1 MLYYPNNSHA
11 LKRGTGE
18 LFFAKQLD
26 CINFHFRFKSYFTL
40 YARHTRPHTNN
51 CHHYKIYCMN
61 ILEIKVLKG
70 PNYWSVRRP
79 KLIQMKLALEEMEQR
94 PTDTIEGFTERL
106 ENLFPTL
113 IEHRCSVGTR
123 GGFFERVRTGTWMG
137 HVIEHIALEIQ
148 TLAGMDTGFGR
159 TRTANDGPGVYYVCF
174 TYMEEDAGVFAAKA
188 AVRIAQ
194 ALTDNVE
201 YNIEDDIQKL
211 REIRENTR
219 LGPSTGCIV
228 EEAAKRN
235 IPYIRLNKQSL
246 VQLGYGVHQKRIRA
260 TIASTTSNIAVDIAG
275 DKEETKLLLS
285 AAEIPVPGGTVVKTI
300 EALKDAVE
308 KYTYPLVI
316 KPIDGNHGK
325 GNTTN
330 IVNWEQSVKAFE
342 AAQVYGRNVIVEKF
356 ITGFDFRCLVI
367 NNKFICAALRTPASV
382 VGDGKNNIQYLIDET
397 NKDSRRGFAHEKVLT
412 QITVDGST
420 MKMLEDKG
428 YTLDTIPAKDE
439 RVLLK
444 TTANL
449 STGGTSIDVTDEV
462 HPANVFMCER
472 ISKIIGLDICG
483 IDIMATDLRT
493 PVNENGGAVLE
504 VNAAPG
510 FRMHIEPAEGLGRNV
525 AEPVIDMLF
534 PKGSVGRIP
543 IIAITGTNGK
553 TTTTRLTAHI
563 AKCAGKKVGY
573 TTSDGVYIQNQLMMK
588 GDCTGPLSSAFVLK
602 DPTVDFAVLECA
614 RGGILKAGLA
624 FQHCDVGVVT
634 NVAADHIG
642 LGGIN
647 SIQQMAKVKAVVPE
661 TVFPH
666 GYAILNAEDDLV
678 YAMRTDLKCNVGLFS
693 MNEHS
698 PRIKEHC
705 ARGGLATVFENGY
718 ITIMKGNWKIR
729 VMPAKDIPL
738 TYEGKAI
745 HNIANCLPAVLA
757 TYLYR
762 DITIEDIRQGLQTF
776 IPGESLTPGRLNFF
790 HFKNITFLADF
801 AHNPHG
807 LKLLCD
813 FISKLDYKRKIGV
826 ISGTGDRRD
835 EDIMELGEISAQ
847 YFDEIIIRCDKNL
860 RGRTADEIISLLQQG
875 IAKVKPQV
883 PTKVIAN
890 ENEAL
895 EYIYEHQVPGA
906 LYTIMCDVVA
916 GALDKIKELK
926 AREETAT
933 G

>member
-1 MLYYPNNSHA
+1 M
-11 LKRGTGE
+11 
-18 LFFAKQLD
+18 
-26 CINFHFRFKSYFTL
+26 
-40 YARHTRPHTNN
+40 
-51 CHHYKIYCMN
+51 KIV
-61 ILEIKVLKG
+61 EIKVLKG
-70 PNYWSVRRP
+70 PNYWSVRRT
-79 KLIQMKLALEEMEQR
+79 KLIQMKLDLEEMEQR
-94 PTDTIEGFTERL
+94 PTNSIDGFRERL
-106 ENLFPTL
+106 EKMFPSM

-123 GGFFERVRTGTWMG
+123 GGFFQRVEEGTWMG

-148 TLAGMDTGFGR
+148 TLAGMDVGFGR
-159 TRTANDGPGVYYVCF
+159 TRTANEKEGVYYVCF
-174 TYMEEDAGVFAAKA
+174 TYMEEDAGVYAARA
-188 AVRIAQ
+188 SVRIAQ
-194 ALTDNVE
+194 ALTDGTE
-201 YNIEDDIQKL
+201 YNLDEDIQKL
-211 REIRENTR
+211 REIREDTR

-246 VQLGYGVHQKRIRA
+246 VQLGYGIYQKRIRA
-260 TIASTTSNIAVDIAG
+260 TIASTTSNIAVDIAC
-275 DKEETKLLLS
+275 DKEETKMLLE
-285 AAEIPVPGGTVVKTI
+285 AAEIPVPRGTVIRT
-300 EALKDAVE
+300 EAGLEEAIA
-308 KYTYPLVI
+308 KYGYPLVI

-330 IVNWEQSVKAFE
+330 IINREQAQKAFE
-342 AAQVYGRNVIVEKF
+342 AAKAYSRSVIVERF

-382 VGDGKNNIQYLIDET
+382 VGDGVHNIQWLIDET
-397 NKDSRRGFAHEKVLT
+397 NKDPRRGYGHEKVLT
-412 QITVDGST
+412 QITIDQFT
-420 MKMLEDKG
+420 QKMLDDANITLEYIPKKG
-428 YTLDTIPAKDE
+428 E

-444 TTANL
+444 PTANL
-449 STGGTSIDVTDEV
+449 STGGTSTDVTDEV
-462 HPANVFMCER
+462 HPANVFMFER
-472 ISKIIGLDICG
+472 IAKIIGLDICG
-483 IDIMATDLRT
+483 IDVMATDLRT
-493 PVNENGGAVLE
+493 PVSENGGAILE

-510 FRMHIEPAEGLGRNV
+510 FRMHIEPAEGLPRNV

-543 IIAITGTNGK
+543 IIAVTGTNGK

-563 AKCAGKKVGY
+563 AKSAGKKVGY

-588 GDCTGPLSSAFVLK
+588 GDCTGPVSSTFVLK

-614 RGGILKAGLA
+614 RGGILKSGLA
-624 FQHCDVGVVT
+624 FQNCDVGIVT

-642 LGGIN
+642 LGGIYTVE
-647 SIQQMAKVKAVVPE
+647 QMAKVKAVVPE

-678 YAMRTDLKCNVGLFS
+678 YAMKDNLKCNIALFS
-693 MNEHS
+693 MDEHN

-705 ARGGLATVFENGY
+705 AAGGLATVYENGY
-718 ITIMKGNWKIR
+718 VTIMKGTWKIR
-729 VMPAKDIPL
+729 VMAAKDIPL
-738 TYEGKAI
+738 TYEGKAV

-762 DITIEDIRQGLQTF
+762 DISIDDIKLGLQTF
-776 IPGESLTPGRLNFF
+776 MPGEALTPGRLNFF
-790 HFKNITFLADF
+790 HFKNISFLADF

-813 FISKLDYKRKIGV
+813 FVSKLDYKTKVGV

-847 YFDEIIIRCDKNL
+847 YFDQIIIRCDKNL
-860 RGRTADEIISLLQQG
+860 RGRTADEIIGLLKQG
-875 IAKVKPQV
+875 IDKVNPHV
-883 PTKVIAN
+883 PTLTIAN

-895 EYIYEHQVPGA
+895 EYIYANQIPGA

-926 AREETAT
+926 AREAKE
-933 G
+933 